1 MPKTVKDLL
10 IEVRDTSEL
19 IIDLAYSSVLYDAE
33 DIAEEVLELEA
44 RFNELLNEIRT
55 IASLSVRRV
64 EEAKKIAA
72 ILQVANA
79 GQKI

>member
-10 IEVRDTSEL
+10 IEIRNVTEL

-44 RFNELLNEIRT
+44 KFYELLNEIRT
-55 IASLSVRRV
+55 LATLSVRRV
-64 EEAKKIAA
+64 EDARRIAA
-72 ILQVANA
+72 I
-79 GQKI
+79 